1 MKNNKDKDK
10 IESMTTNVTMVT
22 IIFNNKDQNNHNED
36 NDTEQQKGEGC
47 TEAELVPGFLLKY
60 WGGINWASL
69 ICHKDSQVHNTCNTL
84 CCT

>member
-22 IIFNNKDQNNHNED
+22 IIFNNKDQNNDNED

-47 TEAELVPGFLLKY
+47 TEAELVPVPGFLLK
-60 WGGINWASL
+60 
-69 ICHKDSQVHNTCNTL
+69 
-84 CCT
+84 

>member
-1 MKNNKDKDK
+1 MKNNKDK
-10 IESMTTNVTMVT
+10 IESMTRWSVT

-60 WGGINWASL
+60 WGGIN
-69 ICHKDSQVHNTCNTL
+69 
-84 CCT
+84 